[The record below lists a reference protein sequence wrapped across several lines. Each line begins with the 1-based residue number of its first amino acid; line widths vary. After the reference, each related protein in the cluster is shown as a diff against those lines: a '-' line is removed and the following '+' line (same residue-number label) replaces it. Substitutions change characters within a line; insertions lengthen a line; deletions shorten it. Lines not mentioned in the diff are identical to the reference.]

1 MGDQEIGK
9 VLASAVIEQAK
20 ENTKKWFHAFI
31 VAAVIAVLSI
41 AALTGVTIYL
51 TYVMN
56 SYEIIYQDGNGQ
68 NNYNN
73 NVEGDV
79 DNISTDKEEEVR

>member
-20 ENTKKWFHAFI
+20 ENTKKWFYAFI
-31 VAAVIAVLSI
+31 VAAIIAVLSI

-73 NVEGDV
+73 NIEGDV
-79 DNISTDKEEEVR
+79 ENISTDKEEEVR